1 MAHKAALTL
10 PGIMARTAAM
20 AGIWWVITQGR
31 ADSWLVGAPA
41 VAVATLASVQLS
53 AHAPSRFSLLGL
65 LRFLAM
71 FVVESVRGGV
81 DVARRTLG
89 YRLRI
94 RPGFRRYRLHLR
106 DPRARV
112 LLVNCISLLPGTL
125 VSNLDG
131 EHMEVHLLDAG
142 EDPEPDLRRLE
153 QAVAGLFGV
162 QAEKRNV

>member
-1 MAHKAALTL
+1 MADETALTL

-53 AHAPSRFSLLGL
+53 AHAGARFSLLGL

-94 RPGFRRYRLHLR
+94 RPGFRRYRLHLH

-125 VSNLDG
+125 ASNLDG
-131 EHMEVHLLDAG
+131 KHVEVHLLDAG

-153 QAVAGLFGV
+153 KAVAGLFGV

>member
-1 MAHKAALTL
+1 
-10 PGIMARTAAM
+10 M
-20 AGIWWVITQGR
+20 AGLWWVLTQGR
-31 ADSWLVGAPA
+31 ADSWLVGVPA
-41 VAVATLASVQLS
+41 VAVATLTSLQLG
-53 AHAPSRFSLLGL
+53 AHARSRFSLPGL

-106 DPRARV
+106 DSRARV

-125 VSNLDG
+125 ASNLDG
-131 EHMEVHLLDAG
+131 EHLEVHVLDVG
-142 EDPEPDLRRLE
+142 EDPGPDLRRLE

-162 QAEKRNV
+162 QAEKGHV

>member
-41 VAVATLASVQLS
+41 VAVATLASAQLS
-53 AHAPSRFSLLGL
+53 AHAGSRFSLLGL

-94 RPGFRRYRLHLR
+94 RPGFRRYRLHLH

-125 VSNLDG
+125 ASNLDG
-131 EHMEVHLLDAG
+131 EHVEVHLLDAG